1 MTGFTESDVE
11 DAALERPEALGW
23 RIARG
28 PDLAPDSPGAERADC
43 GGVVLER
50 RLRGAFARL
59 NPDLPATTLEDA
71 FRKLLRPDDATTEAR
86 TRAMHRRLANGATVE
101 CRAGDGTVRGA
112 QAKISDFDDPDG
124 NGWLA
129 VDQLVPW
136 RKFLTILPKDIAQ
149 AFGGLVQPLFA
160 RADANARASHV
171 LAALRDTLPSEL
183 ISGEVRMDGI
193 SGLRETAR

>member
-43 GGVVLER
+43 DGVVLER
-50 RLRGAFARL
+50 RLRGALARL

-71 FRKLLRPDDATTEAR
+71 FRKLLRPDDAPTEAR

-101 CRAGDGTVRGA
+101 CRAGDSTIRGA
-112 QAKISDFDDPDG
+112 QARIIDFDDPDG
-124 NGWLA
+124 DDRLA
-129 VDQLVPW
+129 VSQLVPR
-136 RKFLTILPKDIAQ
+136 RKFLIILPKDIAQ
-149 AFGGLVQPLFA
+149 AFGDLVQQLFA
-160 RADANARASHV
+160 HAFANSRASRI
-171 LAALRDTLPSEL
+171 LATLRDTLPSKL

-193 SGLRETAR
+193 PGLRETAR